1 MSKQQPTEAQHYVI
15 WSTIEAIAKANNKSL
30 SALALA
36 AGMDSTSLNKSK
48 RMSGQK
54 MRMPTTT
61 SIMAILKA
69 CQMTWFDW
77 AYMYKHTAETLGL
90 ENCI

>member
-1 MSKQQPTEAQHYVI
+1 MSRQQPTEAQHYVI

-36 AGMDSTSLNKSK
+36 AGMDSTALNKSK
-48 RMSGQK
+48 RMSDKK

-61 SIMAILKA
+61 TIMAILKA
-69 CQMTWFDW
+69 CQMDWFDW
-77 AYMYKHTAETLGL
+77 VYMYKHTAETLGL